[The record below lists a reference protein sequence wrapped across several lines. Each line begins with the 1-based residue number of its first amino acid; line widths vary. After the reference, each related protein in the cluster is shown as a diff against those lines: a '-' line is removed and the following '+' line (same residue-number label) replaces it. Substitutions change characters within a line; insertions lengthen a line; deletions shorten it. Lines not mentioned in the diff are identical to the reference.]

1 MDAVP
6 VHQDRKTSEVW
17 KRLALVTDPELD
29 ESVADLGFIEC
40 VSVDSDDG
48 VDIVFRLPTYW
59 CSANF
64 AFLMAD
70 DMRRAVLS
78 LPWVREA
85 RPQLRDHMVAEEIN
99 RGVSEGKSFGEALK
113 DFAGGGS
120 LDEVREKFRRKAFE
134 RRQEVMIL
142 ALRGLGYEDLAIC
155 RMNLSIYDEV
165 EFGSEEVARQK
176 PRYRE
181 LLVERSLARLPGDR
195 AFVTYEGHPIKR
207 HELASYLQRLR
218 GVRINMEFNS
228 SLCRGL
234 LAARYELDGDSAGRR
249 SGTCGGCGSGCTVRS
264 IGLPVTA
271 EKHAVAP
278 ARDRF
283 CRGALRVPTRGAGSK
298 SARSDKQETTTWE

>member
-1 MDAVP
+1 MTAVL
-6 VHQDRKTSEVW
+6 VHDRKTSEVW
-17 KRLALVTDPELD
+17 QRLAMVTDPELD
-29 ESVADLGFIEC
+29 EAVTDLGFVEL
-40 VSVDSDDG
+40 VTVDDNDG

-78 LPWVREA
+78 LPWVRRA

-99 RGVSEGKSFGEALK
+99 RGVSEGKSFGDALK
-113 DFAGGGS
+113 DFAAGGS
-120 LDEVREKFRRKAFE
+120 LDDLREKFRRKAFE
-134 RRQEVMIL
+134 RRQETMIL
-142 ALRGLGYEDLAIC
+142 ALRGAGYEDPAIC
-155 RMNLSIYDEV
+155 RMTLGTYDEV
-165 EFGSEEVARQK
+165 HFGAEEVARQK

-181 LLVERSLARLPGDR
+181 FLVERGLAWLPGDC

-234 LAARYELDGDSAGRR
+234 LAARYGEGDGASAEQ
-249 SGTCGGCGSGCTVRS
+249 SATPCGGCGSGCAARS
-264 IGLPVTA
+264 IGLPSVA
-271 EKHAVAP
+271 EKHSVAP
-278 ARDRF
+278 A
-283 CRGALRVPTRGAGSK
+283 
-298 SARSDKQETTTWE
+298 

>member
-1 MDAVP
+1 MTAAP
-6 VHQDRKTSEVW
+6 AHHDRKASEVW

-29 ESVADLGFIEC
+29 ESVTDLGFIEL
-40 VSVDSDDG
+40 VTIDEGDG
-48 VDIVFRLPTYW
+48 VDIIFRLPTYW

-78 LPWVREA
+78 LPWVRKV
-85 RPQLRDHMVAEEIN
+85 RPQLRDHMVAEEIT
-99 RGVSEGKSFGEALK
+99 RGVAEGKSFSEALR

-142 ALRGLGYEDLAIC
+142 ALRGVGYEDPAIC
-155 RMNLSIYDEV
+155 RMDLKTYDEV
-165 EFGSEEVARQK
+165 DFGSEEVRRQK

-181 LLVERSLARLPGDR
+181 LLFERRLACLPGDR

-207 HELASYLQRLR
+207 QELASYLQRLR

-234 LAARYELDGDSAGRR
+234 LAARYELDGDSAGRK
-249 SGTCGGCGSGCTVRS
+249 SVTCGGCGSGCTVRS

-278 ARDRF
+278 A
-283 CRGALRVPTRGAGSK
+283 
-298 SARSDKQETTTWE
+298 

>member
-1 MDAVP
+1 MDEVLP
-6 VHQDRKTSEVW
+6 RRGDKTSEVW
-17 KRLALVTDPELD
+17 ARLSLVTDPELD
-29 ESVADLGFIEC
+29 ESVTELGFVER
-40 VSVDSDDG
+40 VTVDDHDG

-70 DMRRAVLS
+70 DMRQAVS
-78 LPWVREA
+78 TLPWVREA

-99 RGVSEGKSFGEALK
+99 RGVSEGKTFAEALK
-113 DFAGGGS
+113 NFAPGGS
-120 LDEVREKFRRKAFE
+120 LDDLREKFRRKAFE

-142 ALRGLGYEDLAIC
+142 ALRGVGYEDPAIC
-155 RMNLSIYDEV
+155 RMNLSTFDEIR
-165 EFGSEEVARQK
+165 FAAEEVARQK

-181 LLVERSLARLPGDR
+181 LLVERGLAWLPGDR

-234 LAARYELDGDSAGRR
+234 LAARYSEGDGANAGQSA
-249 SGTCGGCGSGCTVRS
+249 TPCGGCGSGCAARS
-264 IGLPVTA
+264 LGLPAVA
-271 EKHAVAP
+271 EKHSIAP
-278 ARDRF
+278 A
-283 CRGALRVPTRGAGSK
+283 
-298 SARSDKQETTTWE
+298 